1 MNISV
6 QNKQNKKDTFFSN
19 PKFWLFGDF
28 LKLEV
33 FPEENP
39 TQKPANSLEPRRNW
53 QKISKMRSQIWLF
66 WPEIVKIFE
75 KDHKITVVDIVTYQ
89 KFSKFR
95 NEMKEL

>member
-1 MNISV
+1 MAYFLYLLRNLDLFLPDITKKVIKLLNISV

-39 TQKPANSLEPRRNW
+39 TQKLANSLEPRRNW
-53 QKISKMRSQIWLF
+53 FTDLSFVARNSQIF
-66 WPEIVKIFE
+66 
-75 KDHKITVVDIVTYQ
+75 
-89 KFSKFR
+89 
-95 NEMKEL
+95 